1 MQALED
7 NSSPVFI
14 VTDAVQDFR
23 YLVVDKGSHYQ
34 IEVPTEVGYA
44 KVAVS
49 LCVDVVDVA
58 DKLNRLL
65 HDASQACLAPRASV
79 KPASS
84 LENSGVSWSCAP

>member
-7 NSSPVFI
+7 SSSPVFI
-14 VTDAVQDFR
+14 VTDAVHGFR
-23 YLVVDKGSHYQ
+23 YLVVDKGSYYQ

-49 LCVDVVDVA
+49 LDVDVVDVA

-65 HDASQACLAPRASV
+65 HDANQVCLAPVHSY
-79 KPASS
+79 
-84 LENSGVSWSCAP
+84 N